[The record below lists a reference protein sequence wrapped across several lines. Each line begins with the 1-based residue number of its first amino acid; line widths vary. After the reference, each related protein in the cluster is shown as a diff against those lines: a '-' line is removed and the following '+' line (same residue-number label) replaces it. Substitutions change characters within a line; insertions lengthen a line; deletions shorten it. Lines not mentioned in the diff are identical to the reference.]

1 MKIKKYREKWAK
13 YDPIAWSKCNICQ
26 QKYPN
31 DEIVQHIHQKH
42 PEKDCSTYS
51 CWTCG
56 IKFRK
61 ETAMKCHMKTVKHQL
76 EAKKYSI
83 TDESKKTEVQV
94 ILIEADLL
102 SEIQTENIL
111 HILTIEATTEQTNE
125 LYVTSEMT
133 SDIGPTIRLNTVADK
148 INTTEFTDKQEVK
161 TADPN
166 EAKNEIEDVVKNLL
180 KAINA
185 DQDQNMEYEKNKII
199 TQYYQDDEIVDL
211 EIDNWL
217 IMDQWGE
224 TPALEEMILIDF
236 DNL

>member
-1 MKIKKYREKWAK
+1 MKIKEYREKQAK
-13 YDPIAWSKCNICQ
+13 YHPIAWSKCNICH

-83 TDESKKTEVQV
+83 TDESKKIEVQV
-94 ILIEADLL
+94 ILIEAELL
-102 SEIQTENIL
+102 NEIQTENTP
-111 HILTIEATTEQTNE
+111 HIPTIEVLTEQTNK
-125 LYVTSEMT
+125 LIVTSEMIP
-133 SDIGPTIRLNTVADK
+133 DIGPIIRLNTVADQ
-148 INTTEFTDKQEVK
+148 INTTESTDKHEVK
-161 TADPN
+161 TTDLNNAR
-166 EAKNEIEDVVKNLL
+166 NEIENVVKNLL

-185 DQDQNMEYEKNKII
+185 DQDQNMEDEKNKII
-199 TQYYQDDEIVDL
+199 TQY
-211 EIDNWL
+211 
-217 IMDQWGE
+217 
-224 TPALEEMILIDF
+224 
-236 DNL
+236 